1 MTTLVENAYGKINLT
16 LDVLGLRED
25 GYHALKSVMQTVYFP
40 EYVQIDIGTG
50 KPWCL
55 KCDTEGMPLDGRNL
69 AWKAAKVFFEATGID
84 PDGIEIRIK
93 KCIPSQAGLGGG
105 SSDAAAVL
113 RALNKHYAMPMTIEA
128 LADLSAKVGS
138 DVPFCVLG
146 GTVMVEGRGEFVRRL
161 PDMPTCDIVICKPDF
176 PVSTPELYRKI
187 DTCVIEK
194 RPDNDAMEAAIVAG
208 DLKAIAQ
215 NVHNVFDPVV
225 AAEHPEIE
233 HIKSVFAQCGALAQQ
248 MSGSGS
254 AVFAIMPD
262 SDSARRAFHA
272 LKDTYP
278 MTYLSTTV

>member
-1 MTTLVENAYGKINLT
+1 MTTLYESAYAKVNLT
-16 LDVLGLRED
+16 LDVLGLRDD
-25 GYHALKSVMQTVYFP
+25 GYHALKSVMQTVSLCDDI
-40 EYVQIDIGTG
+40 EIDVGTG
-50 KPWCL
+50 RPWCL
-55 KCDTEGMPLDGRNL
+55 KCDADGVPLDTRNL
-69 AWKAAKVFFEATGID
+69 AWKAAKVFFEAIGID
-84 PDGIEIRIK
+84 PDGLEIRMIK
-93 KCIPSQAGLGGG
+93 RIPSQAGLGGG

-113 RALNKHYAMPMTIEA
+113 RALNKHYGMPMSIEA

-146 GTVMVEGRGEFVRRL
+146 GTVMVEGRGEFVRSL
-161 PDMPTCDIVICKPDF
+161 PPMPECYIVICKPDF

-187 DTCVIEK
+187 DQCVIEK
-194 RPDNDAMEAAIVAG
+194 HPDNEAMEAAIMAG
-208 DLKAIAQ
+208 DLNAITQ

-262 SDSARRAFHA
+262 FDSALNAFNA
-272 LKDTYP
+272 LKDTYR
-278 MTYLSTTV
+278 MTYLSEPV